1 MFEQIEK
8 DEFFPTS
15 EESAAELLDI
25 YLDDLKELLK
35 YRVNSGYTN
44 LAYIMEVGYGDQVTD
59 VLLGFLKSRGYS
71 CEVQDITA
79 NDCSLLLVRWD

>member
-15 EESAAELLDI
+15 KETAAKLLDI

-44 LAYIMEVGYGDQVTD
+44 LAYIMEVDHEDQVID
-59 VLLGFLKSRGYS
+59 VLLGFLRSQGYS